1 VLFRSCFLE
10 VEIKDFKYYG
20 TYVDPCH
27 REAMTTFIRKTHDK
41 YAETVGRHFGKV
53 VKGMFTDET
62 HLLGRYP
69 WSPHLVDFVKQN
81 YGYDMRDYLHL
92 LVDHGCHFKT
102 RNHEYKRSC
111 HESSIRTPTAFIGP
125 GFNQGGQKKELVSLI
140 DLPPTLLDAAG
151 IEVPKEMSGRS
162 ILPLVHGDKSD
173 WKDEVFIQ
181 ISESQVGRAIRT
193 KRWKY
198 SVSDPTKDR
207 IHDSKSDHYI
217 EEFLYDLE

>member
-1 VLFRSCFLE
+1 
-10 VEIKDFKYYG
+10 
-20 TYVDPCH
+20 
-27 REAMTTFIRKTHDK
+27 
-41 YAETVGRHFGKV
+41 
-53 VKGMFTDET
+53 
-62 HLLGRYP
+62 
-69 WSPHLVDFVKQN
+69 VDFVKQN
-81 YGYDMRDYLHL
+81 YGYDIRDYLHL

-217 EEFLYDLE
+217 EEFLYDLEADPYELTNLIGMRSHQKVARKLKERLLDKIEEIEKERPIIESVPLKSSGARKVTDQEVQS

>member
-1 VLFRSCFLE
+1 
-10 VEIKDFKYYG
+10 
-20 TYVDPCH
+20 
-27 REAMTTFIRKTHDK
+27 M
-41 YAETVGRHFGKV
+41 
-53 VKGMFTDET
+53 
-62 HLLGRYP
+62 
-69 WSPHLVDFVKQN
+69 DFVKQN
-81 YGYDMRDYLHL
+81 YGYDIRDYLHL

-217 EEFLYDLE
+217 EEFLYDLEADPYELTNLIGMRSHQKVARKLKERLLDKIEEIEKERPIIESVPLKSSGARKVTDQEVQS